1 MSYWVSGASSSKKSS
16 IVSSTTSA
24 IRASGRSTLLTIG
37 TTGSPASN
45 ALRSTKRGLGPGTI
59 GGVDEQHRA
68 VDHRE
73 GAFDLAAEV
82 GVARRVDDVQAAG
95 AEPEGGL
102 LGENRDALLALE
114 IEGVEDPVDD
124 GGVGPEG
131 AGLAEHRVDE
141 SRLAVVDVGD
151 DRHVAQLV
159 LRPHRHHRVL
169 SAAIASSRALRL
181 LARVPVSPAPGPRPR
196 LLMCRPG

>member
-1 MSYWVSGASSSKKSS
+1 MSYWCSGASSSKNSS

-24 IRASGRSTLLTIG
+24 IRASGRSTLFTIG
-37 TTGSPASN
+37 TTGSPDSK

-59 GGVDEQHRA
+59 RGVDEQHRA

-82 GVARRVDDVQAAG
+82 GVAGGVDDVQAAG

-102 LGENRDALLALE
+102 LGEDRDALLALE

-124 GGVGPEG
+124 GGVGTEG

-141 SRLAVVDVGD
+141 RRLAVVDVGD
-151 DRHVAQLV
+151 DRHVAQFV
-159 LRPHRHHRVL
+159 LRPHRHHPVL
-169 SAAIASSRALRL
+169 SLH
-181 LARVPVSPAPGPRPR
+181 RVHLP
-196 LLMCRPG
+196 